1 MKTGVPRAEVEM
13 TRERENGSD
22 GLDELG
28 KEGDGMIELERGK
41 RGISCQRK
49 RANEIRIVR

>member
-1 MKTGVPRAEVEM
+1 MKTGVPRAKVET

-28 KEGDGMIELERGK
+28 KEGDGMLELERGK
-41 RGISCQRK
+41 GGISCQQK
-49 RANEIRIVR
+49 RLNEIRIVR

>member
-1 MKTGVPRAEVEM
+1 MLIREDEDWSAKGGSRDDE
-13 TRERENGSD
+13 RERENGSD

-28 KEGDGMIELERGK
+28 KKGGGMIELERGK

-49 RANEIRIVR
+49 